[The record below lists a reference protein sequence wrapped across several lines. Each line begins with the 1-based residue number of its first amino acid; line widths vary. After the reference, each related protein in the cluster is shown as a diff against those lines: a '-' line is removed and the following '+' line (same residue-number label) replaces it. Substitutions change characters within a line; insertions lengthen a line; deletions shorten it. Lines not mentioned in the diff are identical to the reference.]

1 VDVEVTDREGLGEG
15 GLGEGVGE
23 RMVGEEDSVGTAV
36 AMGERDESGVVV
48 EVEEGVGREEREALR
63 VAEGEEEGDAE
74 VDGVEGEVLRS
85 TISSTVVYTGSW
97 VTSKLTMEAFV
108 TWMLPS
114 VELRVTPV
122 GRRQEALAAM
132 VEVVAEKLLDS
143 RREARAV
150 VLSVPET

>member
-1 VDVEVTDREGLGEG
+1 
-15 GLGEGVGE
+15 
-23 RMVGEEDSVGTAV
+23 MVGEEDSVGTAV

>member
-1 VDVEVTDREGLGEG
+1 
-15 GLGEGVGE
+15 
-23 RMVGEEDSVGTAV
+23 
-36 AMGERDESGVVV
+36 
-48 EVEEGVGREEREALR
+48 
-63 VAEGEEEGDAE
+63 
-74 VDGVEGEVLRS
+74 
-85 TISSTVVYTGSW
+85 